1 MSVSLDLT
9 TLDWFPSMLN
19 KRKEKLKY
27 LGVMIDESLSWKYH
41 ISYTCSRISSNIG
54 VISKLRHYLS
64 IRRLK
69 QVYYNLI
76 YPYLSYAI
84 IAWGST
90 YKTHLKRLQS
100 KQNTVLRLM
109 FFATTSGPYTESA
122 LPFLNLV
129 DVLTVNSVYRLH
141 ALKFTHLWHKGLL
154 PSLFHNLFQY
164 ASYRHT
170 HNTRYASK
178 QNFCKLR
185 PRTNTGKQMFS
196 YQAIDLW
203 RDIPYSLK
211 DLSTFSFAKEIKHY
225 LLSEQYSRKFE

>member
-1 MSVSLDLT
+1 
-9 TLDWFPSMLN
+9 
-19 KRKEKLKY
+19 
-27 LGVMIDESLSWKYH
+27 
-41 ISYTCSRISSNIG
+41 
-54 VISKLRHYLS
+54 
-64 IRRLK
+64 
-69 QVYYNLI
+69 
-76 YPYLSYAI
+76 
-84 IAWGST
+84 
-90 YKTHLKRLQS
+90 
-100 KQNTVLRLM
+100 M

-154 PSLFHNLFQY
+154 PSLFYNLFQY

-225 LLSEQYSRKFE
+225 LLSEQ